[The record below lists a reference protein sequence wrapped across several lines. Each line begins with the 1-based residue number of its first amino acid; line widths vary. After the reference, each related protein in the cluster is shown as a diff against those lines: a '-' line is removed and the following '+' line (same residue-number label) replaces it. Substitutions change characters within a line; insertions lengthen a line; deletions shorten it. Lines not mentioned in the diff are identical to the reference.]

1 MFARVCCL
9 AALAI
14 ALGAAPAAAQSYFQA
29 GQTVVANPGDADA
42 ACIDQADLERYSSA
56 REICLMGHR
65 DECQVTQELEGRG
78 ACGFHY
84 GVYVVT
90 SVNLQLGLIQISP
103 TSDRSLNYWAEA
115 DDFKPAQ

>member
-1 MFARVCCL
+1 MVARICCL
-9 AALAI
+9 ATLAI
-14 ALGAAPAAAQSYFQA
+14 ALGATPAMAQSYFQT
-29 GQTVVANPGDADA
+29 GETVIAVPGFADA
-42 ACIDQADLERYSSA
+42 ACIDQAELERYSSA
-56 REICLMGHR
+56 REICQMGRR

-103 TSDRSLNYWAEA
+103 TADRSLSYWAQA